1 MQAAALAARGA
12 DLTRAL
18 AQPRQAWASRRRI
31 SGFRL
36 RTVLRILARVL
47 RFPLRALLGV
57 EPLWAVVVFGAA
69 VLYLL
74 SNLMAYG
81 FSQFLGVAPMPPYVL
96 PMGYVATGLMASVTL
111 WFAAALWRS
120 APRAKSGLW
129 KIAVRLLAIL
139 IGLYALNGI
148 LVRMSTMQHYFGG
161 PPSSVMDSL
170 PKR

>member
-1 MQAAALAARGA
+1 MALV
-12 DLTRAL
+12 
-18 AQPRQAWASRRRI
+18 
-31 SGFRL
+31 
-36 RTVLRILARVL
+36 TV
-47 RFPLRALLGV
+47 
-57 EPLWAVVVFGAA
+57 
-69 VLYLL
+69 
-74 SNLMAYG
+74 
-81 FSQFLGVAPMPPYVL
+81 
-96 PMGYVATGLMASVTL
+96 

-120 APRAKSGLW
+120 ARRAKHGFW